1 MTPRPSVAVFDYG
14 IGNLRSAQKAL
25 QFAGADATLTS
36 DEELL
41 READGVVLP
50 GVGAFGRCSE
60 ALTESGLFE
69 VATSLAKEATQGG
82 KPFLGICVGMQLLYK
97 GSDESTGVQG
107 LGIINERIRPIP
119 EGVKIP
125 QMQWNKLEC
134 DFSHPMFIGVE
145 KDPWVYFV
153 HSYAAPKTKESVA
166 FCHYGT
172 EINAAIAEKNLWA
185 TQFHPEKSGKTGL
198 LLLGNFL
205 SLLRNFE
212 RE

>member
-60 ALTESGLFE
+60 ALTESGLFD
-69 VATSLAKEATQGG
+69 VATSLAEEATQGG

-97 GSDESTGVQG
+97 GSDESNGVQG

-134 DFSHPMFIGVE
+134 DFSHPMFNGVE

-166 FCHYGT
+166 FCDYGT

>member
-60 ALTESGLFE
+60 ALTESGLFD
-69 VATSLAKEATQGG
+69 VATSLAEEATQGG

-97 GSDESTGVQG
+97 GSDESNGVQG

-134 DFSHPMFIGVE
+134 DFSHPMFNGVE

-205 SLLRNFE
+205 SLLRNAK

>member
-1 MTPRPSVAVFDYG
+1 MTPRPLVAVFDYG